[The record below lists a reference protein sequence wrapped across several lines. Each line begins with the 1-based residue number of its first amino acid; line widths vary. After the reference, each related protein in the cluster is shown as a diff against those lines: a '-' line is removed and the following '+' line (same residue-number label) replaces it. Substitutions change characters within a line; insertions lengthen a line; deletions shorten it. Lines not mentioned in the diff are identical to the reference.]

1 MERVGRPPVTDDRNT
16 VTINLDGVDVEVEA
30 GQPLIDAAQKAGTY
44 IPRFCYHPRMNAA
57 GLCRACLVEV
67 EGPRGT
73 ALVPSCTLP
82 VGEGMV
88 VHTKSDTAK
97 KAQEGVLEF
106 LLINHPLDCPVCDK
120 GGECPLQDQA
130 FAYGPGESRFV
141 EEKRHYEK
149 PIEISDLILLDRER
163 CILCARCTRFSD
175 EISGD
180 PLIEFKDRGNYVQVI
195 TFPDEPFASYFS
207 GNTVQICPVGALTA
221 KPYRFKARPWDIDG
235 VESVSLVDAVHS
247 RISIQ
252 TSHNEII
259 RIYGVDNDA
268 TNHGWLSDKDRFVH
282 NHVQSG
288 DRVTTPL
295 IRENGELV
303 AASWAEA
310 ITLVGERLA
319 SYDATAVGGL
329 GGARSTNEDA
339 YAFSKFMRTVV
350 GTPHLDAQLADGL
363 DPAFATSV
371 VSRAAINDLESAKT
385 ILLWGPDLKEELP
398 VLYLRVRRAA
408 TELGANLVIVHP
420 RRTGLD
426 DVAAEI
432 IRYKPGTGPEVLRKL
447 IAGESEFENARAILS
462 EGPVVALVGRTGL
475 TEDPDAAEAVAAFA
489 LELPD
494 AKVLPLMRR
503 GNVFGALDMGVAPSL
518 LPGRVAI
525 DDVDGRAALEAAWG
539 PIPDEPGLNSTGI
552 LHGLAEGQLRALV
565 LNGSDPVRDHPIPS
579 VATAA
584 LENAEFVVA
593 FEMFISDSSAHAD
606 VVFPVAGLGEVEG
619 TATNLEGRIQKM
631 NRIITPSGE
640 SRPVWS
646 VMNDLAL
653 AMGSDLGLTSA
664 EAVSVQIADVAP
676 AYAGVTWDA
685 LSWGPGREG
694 IVLPGPDGT
703 QPIQYVPI
711 DRGVPV
717 IAGHRILHT
726 ARVLYDDGVM
736 VRHSDGIAGLVQRG
750 AAYLHPR
757 DASML
762 AVVDGDEVVV
772 QLDGA
777 VQLPVVIDPDLTEGT
792 IYVPFNLA
800 ATAGLGA
807 VGTLRIDAVRGGD
820 A

>member
-1 MERVGRPPVTDDRNT
+1 VTDDRSF

-30 GQPLIDAAQKAGTY
+30 GQALIDAAQKAGTY

-82 VGEGMV
+82 VGDGMV
-88 VHTKSDTAK
+88 VHTKSETAK

-282 NHVQSG
+282 NHVQSDG
-288 DRVTTPL
+288 RVTTPMV
-295 IRENGELV
+295 RENGELV
-303 AASWAEA
+303 AASWADA
-310 ITLVGERLA
+310 IGLVSERLA
-319 SYDATAVGGL
+319 SYDSSTVGGL

-339 YAFSKFMRTVV
+339 YAFSKFMRSVV

-363 DPAFATSV
+363 DPVFATSV
-371 VSRAAINDLESAKT
+371 VSRAAINDLESART

-408 TELGANLVIVHP
+408 TELGANLVVVHP

-432 IRYKPGTGPEVLRKL
+432 IRYKPGTGSEVLRKL
-447 IAGESEFENARAILS
+447 IAGEGEFANARAILS

-475 TEDPDAAEAVAAFA
+475 TEDPDTAEAVAAFA
-489 LELPD
+489 LELPE

-503 GNVFGALDMGVAPSL
+503 GNVYGALDMGVAPAL

-525 DDVDGRAALEAAWG
+525 DDADGRAALEAAWG
-539 PIPDEPGLNSTGI
+539 PIPDGPGLNSTGI

-579 VATAA
+579 MATAA

-631 NRIITPSGE
+631 NRIITPAGE

-646 VMNDLAL
+646 IMNDLAL
-653 AMGSDLGLTSA
+653 TMGSDLGLTSA
-664 EAVSVQIADVAP
+664 EAISVEIADVAP
-676 AYAGVTWDA
+676 VYAGVTWDA

-694 IVLPGPDGT
+694 VVLPGPDGT
-703 QPIQYVPI
+703 QPIQYIPT

-726 ARVLYDDGVM
+726 SRVLYDDGVM
-736 VRHSDGIAGLVQRG
+736 VRHSDGISGLAQRG

-762 AVVDGDEVVV
+762 AVTDGDEVVV

>member
-1 MERVGRPPVTDDRNT
+1 MTDERTT

-30 GQPLIDAAQKAGTY
+30 GQPLIEAAQKAGTY
-44 IPRFCYHPRMNAA
+44 IPRFCYHPRMNAV

-73 ALVPSCTLP
+73 ALVPSCTMP
-82 VGEGMV
+82 VSDGMI
-88 VHTKSDTAK
+88 VHSKSEVAK

-141 EEKRHYEK
+141 EEKRHFEK

-163 CILCARCTRFSD
+163 CVLCARCTRFSD

-221 KPYRFKARPWDIDG
+221 KPYRFKARPWDIDA
-235 VESVSLVDAVHS
+235 VESVSFVDSVHS
-247 RISIQ
+247 KISVQ

-282 NHVQSG
+282 DHSQSSE
-288 DRVTTPL
+288 RITTPL
-295 IRENGELV
+295 IKEDGDFRE
-303 AASWAEA
+303 ATWAEA
-310 ITLVGERLA
+310 ITLVADRLGAYDGGEVA
-319 SYDATAVGGL
+319 GL

-350 GTPHLDAQLADGL
+350 GSPHLDSQLADGL
-363 DPAFATSV
+363 DPAFAV
-371 VSRAAINDLESAKT
+371 GVMPRAEINDLETAKT

-426 DVAAEI
+426 DVASDT
-432 IRYKPGTGPEVLRKL
+432 IRYKPGTGPDVLRKL
-447 IAGESEFENARAILS
+447 AAGDGEYAEVRATLGN
-462 EGPVVALVGRTGL
+462 GPVVALVGRTGL
-475 TEDPDAAEAVAAFA
+475 AEDPAMAEAVAAFA
-489 LELPD
+489 VDLPD
-494 AKVLPLMRR
+494 AKILPLVRR
-503 GNVFGALDMGVAPSL
+503 GNVFGALDMGVAPNL
-518 LPGRVAI
+518 LPGRVALG
-525 DDVDGRAALEAAWG
+525 DEAGRAALESAWG
-539 PIPDEPGLNSTGI
+539 SFPTGPGMDATAI
-552 LHGLAEGQLRALV
+552 LEALAAQDAKALV
-565 LNGSDPVRDHPIPS
+565 LNGADPVRDHPRPS
-579 VATAA
+579 IAA
-584 LENAEFVVA
+584 AGLAAAEFVVA
-593 FEMFISDSSAHAD
+593 FEMFLSDSGATAD

-619 TATNLEGRIQKM
+619 TATNLEGRVQKVS
-631 NRIITPSGE
+631 RIVAPAGT

-646 VMNDLAL
+646 IINDVAA
-653 AMGSDLGLTSA
+653 AMGTDLGASTA
-664 EAVSVQIADVAP
+664 ETVAEEIARVAP
-676 AYAGVTWDA
+676 AYAGVTWDG
-685 LSWGPGREG
+685 LTWGPGREG

-703 QPIQYVPI
+703 QPLTVTPI
-711 DRGVPV
+711 DPGLSVTS
-717 IAGHRILHT
+717 GHLALHS
-726 ARVLYDDGVM
+726 ARVLYDDGVI
-736 VRHSDGIAGLVQRG
+736 VRHSTGISGLAPHG

-757 DASML
+757 DASLL

-772 QLDGA
+772 HGDGD
-777 VQLPVVIDPDLTEGT
+777 VQLPVVIDPTLEEGT
-792 IYVPFNLA
+792 VYVPFNLA
-800 ATAGLGA
+800 ATAALGA
-807 VGTLRIDAVRGGD
+807 VPTVRVDAVRGGD